1 MADQA
6 AGSYREPEDEGYDV
20 TAASFWFKSV
30 EDAEAA
36 GFTKEGE
43 K

>member
-1 MADQA
+1 MAVESEQI
-6 AGSYREPEDEGYDV
+6 YREPEDEGYDV
-20 TAASFWFKSV
+20 TAADFWFKSA

-36 GFTKEGE
+36 GFTKEGD